1 MNTNQKLEANLVQS
15 VVIFFLITHYC
26 YSCEQYGIRSRGF
39 FSGFFNIPDS
49 LPSSYER
56 GEILW
61 KTSASA
67 ANEGGKILWITFSYI
82 ANKGGEILWKT
93 GNEGGKILWKT
104 GNVGGKIL
112 WKTGNEGGKIL
123 WKTGNGG
130 GKILWKT
137 FSYFGNKGGEI
148 LWKTAKEG
156 GRILWKTFSYIAYQL
171 GGILWETN
179 SSASKGGDYH
189 EISINV
195 CDNIIPVESESIDGD
210 KETGA
215 ALTTHSHDNT
225 FDNCEEDSESHSSL
239 YGSFIYIDTIYINV
253 YNNCENKS

>member
-1 MNTNQKLEANLVQS
+1 MNTNQKLEANLIQS
-15 VVIFFLITHYC
+15 AVIFFLITHYC

-49 LPSSYER
+49 LSSSYER

-67 ANEGGKILWITFSYI
+67 ANEGGKILWITFSHI

-93 GNEGGKILWKT
+93 GNEGGK
-104 GNVGGKIL
+104 
-112 WKTGNEGGKIL
+112 
-123 WKTGNGG
+123 
-130 GKILWKT
+130 
-137 FSYFGNKGGEI
+137 I

-215 ALTTHSHDNT
+215 ALTTHAHDNT

>member
-1 MNTNQKLEANLVQS
+1 MNTNQKLEANLIQS

-56 GEILW
+56 GEILC

-104 GNVGGKIL
+104 GN
-112 WKTGNEGGKIL
+112 
-123 WKTGNGG
+123 GG

-137 FSYFGNKGGEI
+137 FSYIGNKEGEI